1 MSEERTIQYYDENA
15 EQYFRETV
23 AADMA
28 VTCDRFL
35 KYVRPGGTIV
45 DIGAG
50 SGRDLKYFKEKG
62 YAAEGIDA
70 SEALCV
76 RASEYA
82 FVPVTCIRI
91 QDWYPKKKYAG
102 IWACASLLH
111 LKMDEIETFI
121 CRLPDLLEE
130 GGTAYISLKSGIE
143 TGTDEKGR
151 YFTNVTEDDL
161 RKITGETDG
170 LEIAEFWNSC
180 DQMRRQDF
188 IWMNVILKRHL
199 REVDEK

>member
-1 MSEERTIQYYDENA
+1 MSEERTIHYYNENA

-35 KYVRPGGTIV
+35 KYVRPGGKIV

-70 SEALCV
+70 SEELCKL
-76 RASEYA
+76 ASDHTG
-82 FVPVTCIRI
+82 VQVICTQI
-91 QDWYPKKKYAG
+91 QDWKPGRQYAG

-143 TGTDEKGR
+143 TGEDEKGR

-161 RKITGETDG
+161 RKITGKTDG
-170 LEIAEFWNSC
+170 LEIVEFWNSC

-188 IWMNVILKRHL
+188 IWMNVILKRI
-199 REVDEK
+199 

>member
-1 MSEERTIQYYDENA
+1 MSEERTIHYYNENA
-15 EQYFRETV
+15 EQYFQETV
-23 AADMA
+23 SADMA

-45 DIGAG
+45 DIGTG
-50 SGRDLKYFKEKG
+50 SGRDLKYFTEKG

-70 SEALCV
+70 SEELCKL
-76 RASEYA
+76 ASDHTG
-82 FVPVTCIRI
+82 VPVICTRI
-91 QDWYPKKKYAG
+91 QDWKPGRQYAG

-111 LKMDEIETFI
+111 LKMDEIEDFI

-130 GGTAYISLKSGIE
+130 GGIAYISLKSGIK

-151 YFTNVTEDDL
+151 YFTNVTERDL
-161 RKITGETDG
+161 REITEKTDG
-170 LEIAEFWNSC
+170 LEIAAFWNSC

-188 IWMNVILKRHL
+188 IWMNVILKRI
-199 REVDEK
+199 

>member
-1 MSEERTIQYYDENA
+1 MKMEQTTEWYNRNA
-15 EQYFRETV
+15 GQYFNDTV
-23 AADMA
+23 SVDI
-28 VTCDRFL
+28 TENCERFL
-35 KYVRPGGTIV
+35 KHVQSGGTIV

-50 SGRDLKYFKEKG
+50 SGRDLKYFVEKG

-82 FVPVTCIRI
+82 LVPVTCIRI

-102 IWACASLLH
+102 IWACVSLLH

-130 GGTAYISLKSGIE
+130 GGAAYLSVKSGIE

-161 RKITGETDG
+161 RKITGKTDG
-170 LEIAEFWNSC
+170 LEIIEFWNSC

-188 IWMNVILKRHL
+188 IWMNVILKRI
-199 REVDEK
+199 